1 MTLAFSLKN
10 ASVGN
15 TAIAGTSAM
24 AAMLVMKKCRK
35 RRHGKTVQDYNEG
48 LFRRR
53 FVLFHEQKWLIYN
66 LVGMYEEIF
75 SAVSKL

>member
-15 TAIAGTSAM
+15 TAIAGTSTI
-24 AAMLVMKKCRK
+24 AAMLVLKKCRK
-35 RRHGKTVQDYNEG
+35 RRHGKTVQDNTKG

-66 LVGMYEEIF
+66 LVGIYAEIF